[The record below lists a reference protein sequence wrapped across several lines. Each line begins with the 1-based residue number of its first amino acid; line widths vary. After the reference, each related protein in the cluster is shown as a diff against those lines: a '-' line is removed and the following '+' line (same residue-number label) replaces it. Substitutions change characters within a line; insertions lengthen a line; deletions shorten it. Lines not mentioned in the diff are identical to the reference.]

1 MFDNNTYYSMAKK
14 SEKCGWENDIQW
26 EGRRQFIETH
36 MGTLPIEQLEALSVV
51 WANMKFLGCR
61 YPQATEARVH
71 ELEDR
76 CPVDIQ
82 KDVKRKQEEAKKKA
96 IIKDFILYVR
106 DSSGEEQNPIGL
118 LYGNA
123 QRAKKAIE
131 FQELGL
137 NEKHSFSCAVVIDDI
152 LVATGE
158 GMTKKDAKRNC
169 AERAVQILRKSQP
182 VVDELKSHEKAHVI
196 ERNQLADGKNIEPPK
211 IPESNLGSRM
221 LRKMG
226 WTGGGVG
233 REGNKGRA
241 DPIMV
246 CGVQERRGLGQNS
259 CETEVNKMSVKNTIQ
274 NFMMDSSKKELRFS
288 STLSKEDRAIVH
300 KVCQQYGLRH
310 KSFGGGQDR
319 YLVISKQ

>member
-1 MFDNNTYYSMAKK
+1 MAKK

-82 KDVKRKQEEAKKKA
+82 KDIKRKQEEAKKKA

-137 NEKHSFSCAVVIDDI
+137 N
-152 LVATGE
+152 
-158 GMTKKDAKRNC
+158 
-169 AERAVQILRKSQP
+169 
-182 VVDELKSHEKAHVI
+182 EKAHVI